1 MRIRKA
7 VGAIITREDKYL
19 LIHKVK
25 LMDQNTETEYIM
37 WDFPKGGIK
46 EEENLEKAL
55 LRELKEE
62 TGSSSFKVMRKFDE
76 KIVFEFPE
84 GFKYD
89 AQETEM
95 FLVEYTG
102 DYKDLVPDYEEIDQ
116 IGFFSMDEVMNL
128 VQLEETR
135 RFLELLRGKRL

>member
-25 LMDQNTETEYIM
+25 LMDQNTETEYVM

-46 EEENLEKAL
+46 EEEDLEKAL

-62 TGSSSFKVMRKFDE
+62 TGSSSFKVIRKFDE
-76 KIVFEFPE
+76 KIAFEFPK

-135 RFLELLRGKRL
+135 RFLELLRSKRL